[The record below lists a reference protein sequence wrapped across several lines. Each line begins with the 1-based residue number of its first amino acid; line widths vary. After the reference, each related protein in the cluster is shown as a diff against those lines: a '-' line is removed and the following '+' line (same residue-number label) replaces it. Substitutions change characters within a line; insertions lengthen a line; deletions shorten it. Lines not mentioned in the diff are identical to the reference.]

1 MVLSTPSVRQAL
13 LLPFL
18 EERVLVLEA
27 RSAASFRAAQAPKK
41 SSERSATSSLGKR
54 HRHPSPTKKSL
65 PTSSPIRAFQAHRN
79 RHRSPRSCFERQQE
93 ASRAQ
98 EAPPEDPSF
107 VRGARPGALKG
118 SRGHRRADTWE
129 RFPAESCPWSSRP
142 AAFALPPQALSDVI
156 ATPLGFHI
164 LRIESRSPAREEG
177 TRRSAGSHPRRAR
190 PREVGRGRTPLC
202 AEPHDPGQGE
212 NRCEAGSYPSFLA
225 CPCSPAAVGAEIIE
239 RVVVKV
245 NGEIVTLT
253 EFQSRQLRALQQAR
267 VTPENVPTYLRE
279 HNARLLQEAIDDL
292 VLKQRA
298 EDQGLRIPPQYLA
311 EAIEEIKKDNKIPN
325 DEQFIELLTREGMT
339 LEDLKRDIE
348 RPMLEGGGH
357 SSRSRIQVTRH
368 RCRRSSGVR
377 EEQGEV
383 HPPDDRHPPR
393 DSHEGR
399 ERRARARAL
408 AERARNGEDFA
419 ALAREHSAA
428 ATKAQGGELGKIP
441 KGELNPDFEKVA
453 FALPV
458 DGISEPIRCSDGWRI
473 FKVSEKTEG
482 GALEFD
488 AAKDDIKRRLQV
500 QRFATEYETYM
511 ADLRK
516 NAVID
521 IRVREVP
528 LQIDET
534 GRLVETPILTPS
546 LSAPGSTG
554 TTRPSPNAP
563 PEDEITTSGSSKPES
578 QSPALPP
585 TASPFTPPGTA
596 TPEAAKPSPSPR

>member
-1 MVLSTPSVRQAL
+1 MRSRILPLVLSLPL
-13 LLPFL
+13 LSGP
-18 EERVLVLEA
+18 
-27 RSAASFRAAQAPKK
+27 
-41 SSERSATSSLGKR
+41 
-54 HRHPSPTKKSL
+54 
-65 PTSSPIRAFQAHRN
+65 
-79 RHRSPRSCFERQQE
+79 
-93 ASRAQ
+93 
-98 EAPPEDPSF
+98 
-107 VRGARPGALKG
+107 
-118 SRGHRRADTWE
+118 
-129 RFPAESCPWSSRP
+129 
-142 AAFALPPQALSDVI
+142 
-156 ATPLGFHI
+156 
-164 LRIESRSPAREEG
+164 
-177 TRRSAGSHPRRAR
+177 
-190 PREVGRGRTPLC
+190 
-202 AEPHDPGQGE
+202 
-212 NRCEAGSYPSFLA
+212 
-225 CPCSPAAVGAEIIE
+225 VGAEIIE

-279 HNARLLQEAIDDL
+279 NNARLLQEAIDDL

-298 EDQGLRIPPQYLA
+298 EDQGLRIPPQYIA
-311 EAIEEIKKDNKIPN
+311 EAIEEIKKDNNIPN
-325 DEQFIELLTREGMT
+325 DEQFLELLTREGMT

-348 RPMLEGGGH
+348 RPMLREGVVRRDLE
-357 SSRSRIQVTRH
+357 SRVTPTDAEARAEYDKNKEKYTRPTTLTLH
-368 RCRRSSGVR
+368 
-377 EEQGEV
+377 EILMKGENAE
-383 HPPDDRHPPR
+383 R
-393 DSHEGR
+393 D
-399 ERRARARAL
+399 ARAL
-408 AERARNGEDFA
+408 AERARKGEDFA

-428 ATKAQGGELGKIP
+428 ATKAQGGELGKIQ
-441 KGELNPDFEKVA
+441 KGELNPDFEKAA

-458 DGISEPIRCSDGWRI
+458 DGISEPIGAADGWRI
-473 FKVSEKTEG
+473 FKVSERTEG